1 MSLTQQNATQQMQ
14 LFADICYNCVFPA
27 QYLIQQGVV
36 AIVGPMRSSDVK
48 YTQPYFSGF
57 HIPQFAPV
65 ATDPTF
71 TSTPA
76 NFPYL
81 VRMSPSDTIQ
91 CQALAGIM
99 KHYNWSQF
107 ALLVSKDNYGVLIL
121 KLLLIHKSL
130 NSTQPKLLI
139 VLHHF

>member
-1 MSLTQQNATQQMQ
+1 M
-14 LFADICYNCVFPA
+14 
-27 QYLIQQGVV
+27 
-36 AIVGPMRSSDVK
+36 AIIGPMMSSDVK

-71 TSTPA
+71 SFTPA

-91 CQALAGIM
+91 SQALAGIIEQ
-99 KHYNWSQF
+99 YNWSQF
-107 ALLVSKDNYGVLIL
+107 ALLVSKDDYGIL
-121 KLLLIHKSL
+121 TSQFTSKSLFAFGFDPGLLLLYISPLSCACYFIFLKAVIISL
-130 NSTQPKLLI
+130 QVNLFPAANLAT
-139 VLHHF
+139 